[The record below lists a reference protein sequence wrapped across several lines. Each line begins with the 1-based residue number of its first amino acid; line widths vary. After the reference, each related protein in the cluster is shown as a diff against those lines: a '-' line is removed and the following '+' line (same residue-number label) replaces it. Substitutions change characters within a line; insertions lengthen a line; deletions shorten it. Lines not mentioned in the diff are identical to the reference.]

1 MGNRAQRFLEL
12 PAQAIRGMFV
22 RGPPKVY
29 LKLKE
34 GLSPEK
40 TFEGVVGAS
49 FTCIGGLTLA
59 MLSGD
64 VSRDAATYQEVA
76 QVLRRHRAGRIV
88 RITVAAAEGVA
99 AAHFGAYSSIS
110 SLARRDQFVVSL
122 KARNRSA
129 EYVIGKAGKVRSKKE
144 SASAALDQYA

>member
-1 MGNRAQRFLEL
+1 
-12 PAQAIRGMFV
+12 MFA

-34 GLSPEK
+34 GLSAEK
-40 TFEGVVGAS
+40 TFEGIGGAS

-64 VSRDAATYQEVA
+64 VARDSSTYLEV
-76 QVLRRHRAGRIV
+76 VRLLKRHRAGRIV

-99 AAHFGAYSSIS
+99 AAHFGSYVWIS
-110 SLARRDQFVVSL
+110 SLAQRDRFVVSL

-129 EYVIGKAGKVRSKKE
+129 EYVIGKTGNVKSKKE